1 MDIQILEKVNYSL
14 GIHFEKCFSI
24 SILRNYVK
32 YEETVVYE
40 MAENVVHFTNR
51 LIT

>member
-1 MDIQILEKVNYSL
+1 MDIKILEKLIYSF

-24 SILRNYVK
+24 SILCNYVK

-40 MAENVVHFTNR
+40 MVENVVHFTNR

>member
-1 MDIQILEKVNYSL
+1 MDKKILEKVIY
-14 GIHFEKCFSI
+14 IHFEKCFSI
-24 SILRNYVK
+24 SILCNYVK

-40 MAENVVHFTNR
+40 MVENVVHFTNS